1 MSKQQAKPKPAKK
14 QAQRKCP
21 AAARDT
27 PDSVRATTYISVSF
41 TIYGPFET
49 PIQRK
54 GKGVISFSDVNPG
67 RLFALS
73 GAKAHAADVGCYVMA
88 RQFGDSFTP
97 LYVGKTTKNFGRE
110 VFDVD
115 KREKYRL
122 AAEEFPNGSFVLF
135 LLIPKPGQTLGR
147 ANAIRDLERHLVEK
161 GKQVNPLL
169 QNQRLIPR
177 PTFRIEG
184 IHNVSPGQPR
194 IDVQNFKTMMGYK
207 TKAASVRKS

>member
-1 MSKQQAKPKPAKK
+1 MRNMSKQQAKPKPAKK
-14 QAQRKCP
+14 QAKMKCP
-21 AAARDT
+21 AAARDN
-27 PDSVRATTYISVSF
+27 PDTVQATTYISVSF

-54 GKGVISFSDVNPG
+54 GKGVISFPVTNPG
-67 RLFALS
+67 RLFSLS
-73 GAKAHAADVGCYVMA
+73 GANAHATDVGCYVMA

-97 LYVGKTTKNFGRE
+97 IYAGKTDKNFGLE

-122 AAEEFPNGSFVLF
+122 AAEEHPNGRFVLF

-161 GKQVNPLL
+161 GKQVNPHL
-169 QNQRLIPR
+169 QNDWSLNRRSALKA
-177 PTFRIEG
+177 F
-184 IHNVSPGQPR
+184 
-194 IDVQNFKTMMGYK
+194 TMPHQGNHAWMSRTSK
-207 TKAASVRKS
+207 

>member
-1 MSKQQAKPKPAKK
+1 MSKQPVKPKLAKK
-14 QAQRKCP
+14 QTKRKCP
-21 AAARDT
+21 DN
-27 PDSVRATTYISVSF
+27 PDSAQATTYISVSF
-41 TIYGPFET
+41 TVYGPFET

-54 GKGVISFSDVNPG
+54 GNGVISFPSTNSG

-73 GAKAHAADVGCYVMA
+73 GANAHAADVGCYVMA

-97 LYVGKTTKNFGRE
+97 LYVGKATKNFGRE

-122 AAEEFPNGSFVLF
+122 AAEKFPTGNFVLF
-135 LLIPKPGQTLGR
+135 LLIPKPGENLGR

-161 GKQVNPLL
+161 GKQVNSQL
-169 QNQRLIPR
+169 QNKKLVPK

-184 IHNVSPGQPR
+184 IHNASPGQPR
-194 IDVQNFKTMMGYK
+194 LDVQKFRRMMGYK
-207 TKAASVRKS
+207 TKAASVRKR